1 MGRCFV
7 SAVSMTLKHIVTRSV
22 PRLKGRCASVR
33 AQRVRTA
40 RYRSVR
46 IQLNRP
52 PQPIGGFIR
61 GDNSMA
67 ERIKLHPETPHLKR
81 IFDIVDALKSG
92 SVLLMPTDS
101 QYALACDYQNKKGI
115 ERIRRIRNLDKNDH
129 LTVMCQSLQH
139 ASTFA
144 KISDNNFKLIRRLT
158 PGPYTFILPA
168 TREVPRLLVHPKK
181 KTVGIRIPDYPICL
195 NLIREMDQP
204 LLAIT
209 AKLND
214 VPNGNPASA
223 DHRELF
229 LSRFDHLVDVTIDNQ
244 QPLPDTESTI
254 VDLTSDVP
262 ELLRKGPGMEAL
274 EEAIALEGQQ
284 LLVA

>member
-1 MGRCFV
+1 
-7 SAVSMTLKHIVTRSV
+7 
-22 PRLKGRCASVR
+22 
-33 AQRVRTA
+33 
-40 RYRSVR
+40 
-46 IQLNRP
+46 
-52 PQPIGGFIR
+52 
-61 GDNSMA
+61 MA
-67 ERIKLHPETPHLKR
+67 ERIKLHPETPHQKR
-81 IFDIVDALKSG
+81 IFEIVDALKSG
-92 SVLLMPTDS
+92 ALLLMPTDS

-115 ERIRRIRNLDKNDH
+115 DRIRQIRRLDKNDH

-144 KISDNNFKLIRRLT
+144 RIDDHNFKLIRRLT

-195 NLIREMDQP
+195 NLIRELDQP

-209 AKLND
+209 AKLEEQA
-214 VPNGNPASA
+214 NGNPTTA
-223 DHRELF
+223 DDRELF

-254 VDLTSDVP
+254 VDLTGDTP
-262 ELLRKGPGMEAL
+262 ELLREGPGMEKL
-274 EEAIALEGQQ
+274 QEAIALEGQE
-284 LLVA
+284 LVV